1 MNPQTAPTR
10 TLSILVV
17 DDDADTALSLVE
29 VLTMRG
35 FSARAAFCGR
45 EAMASAW
52 LDPPD
57 VVILDLVMPQMN
69 GWELA
74 AALND
79 SAKPPVLIAISGACG
94 EYADERSAR
103 AAINFHLTKPASPA
117 ELVALLRRVGDTLE
131 AIRGELPAAYGGLSA
146 AGFGRTLQGLAG

>member
-1 MNPQTAPTR
+1 MRSATSVRRARRRDHAGVQAVAV
-10 TLSILVV
+10 LL
-17 DDDADTALSLVE
+17 AMG
-29 VLTMRG
+29 VLTVPLPAIAGPRDFLIYAPG
-35 FSARAAFCGR
+35 QGAASD
-45 EAMASAW
+45 E
-52 LDPPD
+52 
-57 VVILDLVMPQMN
+57 
-69 GWELA
+69 
-74 AALND
+74 
-79 SAKPPVLIAISGACG
+79 AKPYLDKLFRALEKQLGWPVNSMGG